1 MIEVKDLSKAYNDVT
16 VLNISGLKIPKGESF
31 GLVGNNGAG
40 KTTFFRLILDLI
52 RANSGTVM
60 TRGKDVSKDESW
72 KFNTASYLDDGF
84 LIDFLTPE
92 EFFRFTASVRSL
104 TDGDLSEFY
113 ILFKDF
119 FNDEILEKGKLIR
132 DLSRGNQ
139 KKVGIAA
146 TLMSDPEIIIMDEPF
161 NSLDPTTQIRLKILL
176 NDWRKE
182 KNTTMLISSHDLNH
196 VSEVCDRIVILDKG
210 NIVKDIH
217 SSSNTLKE
225 LEDYF
230 YTQIYAKL

>member
-1 MIEVKDLSKAYNDVT
+1 MIEVKDLSKAYDGVT
-16 VLNISGLKIPKGESF
+16 VLNIPGLKIPKGESF

-40 KTTFFRLILDLI
+40 KTTFFRLMLDLI

-60 TRGKDVSKDESW
+60 TKGKNVSKDENW
-72 KFNTASYLDDGF
+72 KFHTASYLDDGF

-92 EFFRFTASVRSL
+92 EFFRFTANVRSL
-104 TDGDLSEFY
+104 TEGDLSEFY

-161 NSLDPTTQIRLKILL
+161 NSLDPTTQIRLKIIL
-176 NDWRKE
+176 NDWRKD

-217 SSSNTLKE
+217 SSNNTLKE

-230 YTQIYAKL
+230 YTQIYAQS